1 MMLEGGLSRPNTQVF
16 LTMEEKHVEL
26 FADQETSKMLA
37 IQGVGFGLSSLSLMS
52 GSPLC
57 AVIRVSIPR
66 VKLGD
71 AFEQKNNIAKVVED
85 GLEKA
90 MYAYVYEIVQTLI
103 VAIEPYEHVKR
114 AMNEI
119 NAGGTEISL
128 SLYEEADGVVTMLSL
143 FIEKIVCDSLQKL
156 AVELTV
162 DFGGNVNSH
171 PENIVWENPCPN

>member
-1 MMLEGGLSRPNTQVF
+1 MR
-16 LTMEEKHVEL
+16 VEL
-26 FADQETSKMLA
+26 FADQETSKMLGKERA
-37 IQGVGFGLSSLSLMS
+37 LLIYNQRSDIDWLVGWVLPQGVGFG
-52 GSPLC
+52 PVFD
-57 AVIRVSIPR
+57 VIRVSIPR

-119 NAGGTEISL
+119 NADGTEISL

-143 FIEKIVCDSLQKL
+143 FIEKKL

-171 PENIVWENPCPN
+171 PENIIWENPCPN